1 MLPLLDHRDNATEA
15 RVEST
20 GGQKMKRSFWD
31 RYGAVIIL
39 GSILVLFAGL
49 MIYGSATQEIERG
62 NDRPMRAPR
71 Q

>member
-31 RYGAVIIL
+31 RYGPVIVLGGIL
-39 GSILVLFAGL
+39 ALLVGL
-49 MIYGSATQEIERG
+49 LIYGNATQEIEQG
-62 NDRPMRAPR
+62 YDRPMGGPR